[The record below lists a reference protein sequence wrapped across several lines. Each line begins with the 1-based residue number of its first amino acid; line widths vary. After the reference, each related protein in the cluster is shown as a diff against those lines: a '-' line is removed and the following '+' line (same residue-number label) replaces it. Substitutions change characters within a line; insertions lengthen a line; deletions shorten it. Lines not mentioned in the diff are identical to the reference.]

1 MFSIAIFELE
11 LLFTIRPNPFF
22 SLRDC
27 EELCTRE
34 IRWEWSYFEI
44 SILVHNQNTRGNK
57 MSTQKF
63 INFNNTV
70 ACLTWV
76 NCSLWDENAL
86 KCHQG
91 SYQLCAFSVCSWSF
105 HVQTGRKQKASFVT
119 TTKYTTDQ
127 MGRWSNKLLCSKT
140 PPASYILEPQQ
151 ERLQKTEKKQI
162 FKFLLINENV

>member
-1 MFSIAIFELE
+1 M
-11 LLFTIRPNPFF
+11 
-22 SLRDC
+22 
-27 EELCTRE
+27 
-34 IRWEWSYFEI
+34 
-44 SILVHNQNTRGNK
+44 HNQNTRGNK

-151 ERLQKTEKKQI
+151 ERLQNTEKKQI
-162 FKFLLINENV
+162 FKFLLINENVYSFDCLGFAYRQPQTAGEVLNCDLTDKVRFQQ

>member
-1 MFSIAIFELE
+1 
-11 LLFTIRPNPFF
+11 
-22 SLRDC
+22 
-27 EELCTRE
+27 
-34 IRWEWSYFEI
+34 
-44 SILVHNQNTRGNK
+44 

-76 NCSLWDENAL
+76 NCLLWDENAL

-127 MGRWSNKLLCSKT
+127 MGRWSNKLCALCSKT
-140 PPASYILEPQQ
+140 PPVSHILEPQKRAPSKNRKETDFQ
-151 ERLQKTEKKQI
+151 VSIDQRKCLALIVLGLPIDNHKLLARSSTVILQTRWDLNNNRKNKVRKYHPKNCPKICPKK
-162 FKFLLINENV
+162 